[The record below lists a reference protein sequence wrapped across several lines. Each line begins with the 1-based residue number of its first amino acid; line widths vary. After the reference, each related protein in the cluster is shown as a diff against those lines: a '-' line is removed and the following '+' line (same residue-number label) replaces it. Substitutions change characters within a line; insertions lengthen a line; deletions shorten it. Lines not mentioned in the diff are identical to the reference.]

1 MRMKHFTLLSTCM
14 FALGSIT
21 MQAQTHRIAHTNSP
35 IAFMKAQVNK
45 SLRTQ
50 GTTPQKAA
58 QAKRTAATRLA
69 ALARAESL
77 NKHEYKPQHQ
87 IEYALNDDTQEW
99 EKSAEYTNTY
109 DANGRL
115 TVQLMDDGATITR
128 TEYTYNKDNNI
139 TLMQS
144 SVSEDGGSTFT
155 PSEKREQTYDEFVPN
170 LVIEKKRFEWDNNAW
185 ITNGDAYKRTI
196 KRDADNNVTS
206 LVISVP
212 YNGEYEDTKRIT
224 NTFDSDTK
232 KADTF
237 KYEELDYNDDHTAL
251 EWEVTEQLKNMT
263 WHKTNGQ
270 LVSEYGDWINY
281 GNELEEASVYFNEDG
296 QEYLGGQI
304 AVKYDDNGGFNETID
319 YSVLYPGK
327 DVTSL
332 TYTDD
337 NGSYVYENE
346 YYEADKDAEGVT
358 EDDLQEHSKSVAQYD
373 DHGNLVLEINSELN
387 EDGTDL
393 EITDGTKYDY
403 TYDNT
408 TDAEKEVVVSMFDYD
423 SKEYLPFMKIVTDAY
438 TDITGIHQATNKAE
452 TATTQIYNLQ
462 GIRTNSTA
470 SRGVYIIRQGNTV
483 KKVIK

>member
-14 FALGSIT
+14 LALGSIT

-50 GTTPQKAA
+50 GTTPLKAA

-69 ALARAESL
+69 TLARAENL
-77 NKHEYKPQHQ
+77 NKHTYKPQHQ

-109 DANGRL
+109 DADGRI
-115 TVQLMDDGATITR
+115 TMQLMDDGATITR
-128 TEYTYNKDNNI
+128 TEYTYDKNSNI
-139 TLMQS
+139 TVMQS
-144 SVSEDGGSTFT
+144 SVSEDGGLTFT
-155 PSEKREQTYDEFVPN
+155 PNEKRDQTYDEFVPN
-170 LVIEKKRFEWDNNAW
+170 LVIEKTRYEWNNDAW
-185 ITNGDAYKRTI
+185 QTTGDAYKRTI
-196 KRDADNNVTS
+196 QRDADNNVTS
-206 LVISVP
+206 VIISVP
-212 YNGEYEDTKRIT
+212 YDGKYDDTKRIT
-224 NTFDSDTK
+224 NTFNPNSK

-237 KYEELDYNDDHTAL
+237 KYEELDYNDDYTAL
-251 EWEVTEQLKNMT
+251 EWGVTQQLKNMI

-319 YSVLYPGK
+319 YSVLYPAM

-337 NGSYVYENE
+337 NGSYVYETE
-346 YYEADKDAEGVT
+346 FYEADEDAEGVT
-358 EDDLQEHSKSVAQYD
+358 EDDLQEHSKSVAEYD
-373 DHGNLVLEINSELN
+373 DHGNLVLESNSDLN

-438 TDITGIHQATNKAE
+438 TDITGIQQTTNKDE
-452 TATTQIYNLQ
+452 TAPTQIYNLQ

>member
-1 MRMKHFTLLSTCM
+1 MKHFTLLSTCVL
-14 FALGSIT
+14 ALGSIT

-45 SLRTQ
+45 SLRAQ
-50 GTTPQKAA
+50 GSTPLKTA
-58 QAKRTAATRLA
+58 QAKRAAATRLA
-69 ALARAESL
+69 ALARTRSL
-77 NKHEYKPQHQ
+77 DEHEYKPQHQ

-109 DANGRL
+109 NAEGL
-115 TVQLMDDGATITR
+115 LSVQLVDDGSTITR
-128 TEYTYNKDNNI
+128 TEYTYDEDQNI

-144 SVSEDGGSTFT
+144 SVSEDGGSNFT
-155 PSEKREQTYDEFVPN
+155 PSEKREQTYDDYVPF
-170 LVIEKKRFEWDNNAW
+170 LVIEKNRYEWDNNAW
-185 ITNGDAYKRTI
+185 QTTGDAYKRTI
-196 KRDADNNVTS
+196 KRDADKNVTS
-206 LVISVP
+206 VVISVP
-212 YNGEYEDTKRIT
+212 YNGGYDDTKRIT
-224 NTFDSDTK
+224 NTFDPNTK

-237 KYEELDYNDDHTAL
+237 KYEELDYNDDYTAL
-251 EWEVTEQLKNMT
+251 EWGVTQHLKNMS
-263 WHKTNGQ
+263 WHDTNGQ
-270 LVSEYGDWINY
+270 LVSEYSDWINY
-281 GNELEEASVYFNEDG
+281 GNELEEASVYFDDNGE
-296 QEYLGGQI
+296 EYLGGHI
-304 AVKYDDNGGFNETID
+304 AVEYDDNGGYNETID
-319 YSVLYPGK
+319 YSVLYPGM

-337 NGSYVYENE
+337 NGSYVYETE
-346 YYEADKDAEGVT
+346 YYEADEDAEGVT
-358 EDDLQEHSKSVAQYD
+358 EDDLQEHSQSIAQYD
-373 DHGNLVLEINSELN
+373 DHGNLVLETNSMLN
-387 EDGTDL
+387 EDGTEL